1 MAGGHSKHG
10 YIDWWEIE
18 EKKFGSLKL
27 THPLDEFVIFDTR
40 LQDFIV
46 VSDDLTTANMDTWD
60 RMVWLFEWQWF
71 WWYFLTV
78 KYKLHCQLKFPFQ
91 I

>member
-27 THPLDEFVIFDTR
+27 TRPPDEFAIFDTCP
-40 LQDFIV
+40 QDFIV
-46 VSDDLTTANMDTWD
+46 ALDDMTTANMDPW
-60 RMVWLFEWQWF
+60 
-71 WWYFLTV
+71 
-78 KYKLHCQLKFPFQ
+78 
-91 I
+91 